1 MGMKR
6 SVAANLRWADGSAVG
21 SQKQLCRR
29 SCGQM
34 TVELAVTMPVL
45 IIVAVIAVNALTFL
59 GDCAA
64 FDRIAHGAVRVHA
77 SSLAYGQDA
86 SQSAALV
93 EQEIRAAMGRDN
105 LEVSVSRAGT
115 GADFDEY
122 RARLSYSPTL
132 FGMGLR
138 SEVFGVS
145 LPELVHETSY
155 VVDVYKPG
163 VIL

>member
-1 MGMKR
+1 MKR
-6 SVAANLRWADGSAVG
+6 GLVADLRWTGRCAIDSR
-21 SQKQLCRR
+21 KRLCRG

-34 TVELAVTMPVL
+34 TVELAVAMPVL
-45 IIVAVIAVNALTFL
+45 IVVAVIAVNALTFL

-64 FDRIAHGAVRVHA
+64 FDRIAHSAVRVHA
-77 SSLAYGQDA
+77 SSPAYGQDA
-86 SQSAALV
+86 GQAAALV

-105 LEVSVSRAGT
+105 LEVSVSHAGT

-155 VVDVYKPG
+155 VVDAYKPG